1 MKILYAIQGTGNGHL
16 SRAKEIIPALEN
28 RAEVDILISG
38 IQADIELPFEVKY
51 QYKGLSFIFGKK
63 GGIDFFDTFK
73 KNKTFRVIKEIL
85 NCPVKNYDLVINDFE
100 PISAWACKI
109 RGINCISLSH
119 QSALLS
125 KNVPL
130 PNHKDWVSNL
140 ILKYYAPAIQHFG
153 FHFENYDQNIF
164 LPIIRKGIRQ
174 LQPKLNNYYTVYL
187 PAYSD
192 KRLIK
197 VLSQIKN
204 TNWQVFS
211 KHCSEAYEI
220 ENIKIQPIEGKTFE
234 NSLANCNGV
243 LCGAGFE
250 TPAETLFLGKKL
262 MVIPMKNQ
270 YEQHYNAASLKKIGV
285 PVLKKLKQK
294 NIPKIEKW
302 IEKEQNIEVYY
313 PDCTQMIIDNILSK
327 YIITNELTNRVLQN
341 SI

>member
-16 SRAKEIIPALEN
+16 SRAKEVIPALEN
-28 RAEVDILISG
+28 RADVDILVSG
-38 IQADIELPFEVKY
+38 IQADIELPFEVKHK
-51 QYKGLSFIFGKK
+51 YKGLSFIFGKK
-63 GGIDFFDTFK
+63 GGIDFLNTFK
-73 KNKTFRVIKEIL
+73 KNNTFRVIKEIL
-85 NCPVKNYDLVINDFE
+85 SCPVQDYDLVINDFE

-109 RGINCISLSH
+109 RGVNCISLSH

-125 KNVPL
+125 KYVPK
-130 PNHKDWVSNL
+130 PTHKDWVSNM

-174 LQPKLNNYYTVYL
+174 LQPKLGNYYTVYL
-187 PAYSD
+187 PAYAD

-197 VLSQIKN
+197 ILSQIKN

-211 KHCSEAYEI
+211 KHCSETYEV
-220 ENIKIQPIEGKTFE
+220 ENLKIQPIEGKAFE
-234 NSLANCNGV
+234 KSLSNCQGV

-250 TPAETLFLGKKL
+250 TPAETLYLGKKIL
-262 MVIPMKNQ
+262 VIPMKNQ

-285 PVLKKLKQK
+285 PVMKKLKQK

-302 IEKEQNIEVYY
+302 ISKNQNIEVHY